1 MTLTIKNDNNI
12 YTGVLEGRLDTVNA
26 AEFGKQIQPLID
38 NADKEIVLDC
48 SALEYIS
55 SSGLRQFLVLRKA
68 VEAKKGKLTI
78 EHINEEIRNV
88 FKITGF
94 FSLFDIKG

>member
-1 MTLTIKNDNNI
+1 MILTIKNDNNI

-26 AEFGKQIQPLID
+26 AEFGKMMQPLVD
-38 NADKEIVLDC
+38 NSDKEIILDC

-68 VEAKKGKLTI
+68 VEAKQGKLTI
-78 EHINEEIRNV
+78 EHINEEIRNI

-94 FSLFDIKG
+94 LNLFNIK